1 MLKEL
6 LSFSSYHFNP
16 HAVPV
21 IGVSLLIFSI
31 GIFIFFQ
38 AKKLIKNAA
47 FFFLCTSLSLWLL
60 GTGIVYLS
68 ANPDTALFWYKYFT
82 FLGVI
87 NIMPSAYLFSAASS
101 GSLRKQRGFVAL
113 SFFLAY
119 LFYFLAIATDK
130 SIGTPRLYFW
140 GYYPVYKPLNF
151 LFLLCYSITYIAIQ
165 INLWF
170 TYKSEE
176 IPIKKTQVLII
187 FIGFLVGFAASFDFV
202 AKIWPIRLYPF
213 GFIPIFVFTCM
224 LAYSVIRHKAFD
236 IETVIHKTAGWFL
249 ASSSAFIPIIIFA
262 YWLKPWYRKAPA
274 SEVALLCGGI
284 FYLLTVYIRYTQ
296 PKIDH
301 FFQRRKYNL
310 EDISSKFSEDLV
322 HLKGLNQLIARID
335 DVIKDTLYPKRTD
348 IFIYNEAKKR
358 YLLANW
364 KNSIEL
370 EGNKFLSWLSEHNK
384 IAYRDFVPIDPEY
397 SSVRAEAEE
406 YFRGT
411 AATLVIPLVL
421 NEKLLGIINLDKKA
435 NLKRYTAADLH
446 FLATLKN
453 QSAIAISNSLV
464 YENIEEQ
471 VRQRTEELVA
481 VQKQLVQAEKL
492 ATVGTLAGGVA
503 HEINNPLTAIL
514 TNVQMMLMDEPEAK
528 IDREVLELIEE
539 ATKRCRSIVQ
549 KLMVYARK
557 PLESSDV
564 SSIDVLRAAENVI
577 AFLAYQLEQENVK
590 ILFSAKKDGS
600 FMINGNRGELEQ
612 VLTNIILNAKD
623 AIRKTKKS
631 GNIDILLSKTGSSII
646 LEVKDGGAGI
656 PKEII
661 TKIFD
666 PFFTTKDVGQGLGL
680 GLSIS
685 HAIVEKHNGSISV
698 ESELDKGSKFTIKLP
713 MAKTETKTES
723 KV

>member
-6 LSFSSYHFNP
+6 LSFSNYHFNP

-47 FFFLCTSLSLWLL
+47 FFFLCTSLSLWLF

-82 FLGVI
+82 FFGVI
-87 NIMPSAYLFSAASS
+87 NIMPSAYLFSVTSS

-113 SFFLAY
+113 SFLLAY

-140 GYYPVYKPLNF
+140 GYYPAYKPLNL

-165 INLWF
+165 ANLWF
-170 TYKSEE
+170 AYQNEE

-187 FIGFLVGFAASFDFV
+187 FAGFLIGFTASFDFA
-202 AKIWPIRLYPF
+202 AKIFPVPLYPF
-213 GFIPIFVFTCM
+213 GFMPMFIFTCM

-236 IETVIHKTAGWFL
+236 IETVIHKTAGWVL
-249 ASSSAFIPIIIFA
+249 ASSTAFIPIIILA
-262 YWLKPWYRKAPA
+262 YRLEPWYQTAPA
-274 SEVALLCGGI
+274 FQVALLCGGV
-284 FYLLTVYIRYTQ
+284 FYLLTLYIQYTQ

-301 FFQRRKYNL
+301 FFQRRKYKL
-310 EDISSKFSEDLV
+310 EEISTNFTEDLV
-322 HLKGLNQLIARID
+322 HLKGLNQLIERIE
-335 DVIKDTLYPKRTD
+335 DVLKDTLYPKRTD
-348 IFIYNEAKKR
+348 IFIYNEVKKR
-358 YLLANW
+358 YLLTNW
-364 KNSIEL
+364 NNSIEL
-370 EGNKFLSWLSEHNK
+370 EENKFLRWLLENNK
-384 IAYRDFVPIDPEY
+384 IAYRDFVPIDPVY
-397 SSVRAEAEE
+397 LAVRQEAEE
-406 YFRGT
+406 YFNKMDV
-411 AATLVIPLVL
+411 ALVVPLVL
-421 NEKLLGIINLDKKA
+421 NEKLLGLINLDKKA

-464 YENIEEQ
+464 YGNIEEQ
-471 VRQRTEELVA
+471 VRQRTKELME

-514 TNVQMMLMDEPEAK
+514 TNVQMMLMDDSNDALL
-528 IDREVLELIEE
+528 DRESLALIEE
-539 ATKRCRSIVQ
+539 ATKRCREIVK
-549 KLMVYARK
+549 KLMVYARR
-557 PLESSDV
+557 PLEPSKV
-564 SSIDVLRAAENVI
+564 SNVDFLKAVENVI
-577 AFLAYQLEQENVK
+577 SFLHYQLEQENVK
-590 ILFSAKKDGS
+590 IIFAAKKENSYLVNADC
-600 FMINGNRGELEQ
+600 NELEQ
-612 VLTNIILNAKD
+612 VVTNLILNAKD
-623 AIRKTKKS
+623 AIRKIKKS
-631 GNIDILLSKTGSSII
+631 GNIYITLYKTNKQIKF
-646 LEVKDGGAGI
+646 EVKDEGAGI
-656 PKEII
+656 PQEILS
-661 TKIFD
+661 KIFD

-685 HAIVEKHNGSISV
+685 QAIVEKYNGAINVQSAPG
-698 ESELDKGSKFTIKLP
+698 KGSVFTVRFP
-713 MAKTETKTES
+713 
-723 KV
+723 